1 MLKKYLLVFAF
12 FIILAGVLFV
22 LRGDEDTWFCQNNQW
37 VKHGNPSAPMPD
49 AGCGAP
55 MNSNPDKKILAILG
69 AGHVDDVLELVK
81 KSEGINLSYHYSI
94 G

>member
-12 FIILAGVLFV
+12 FIILAGALFV

-49 AGCGAP
+49 AGCGAAMKTP
-55 MNSNPDKKILAILG
+55 GFVKIISGSSTAIHRRLCLMP
-69 AGHVDDVLELVK
+69 AAARR
-81 KSEGINLSYHYSI
+81 
-94 G
+94 